1 MSASNLASHF
11 SVSITRHCGI
21 DIMKKRLL
29 FLGLLSLPFLT
40 TKSEASKTK
49 YVVPKDVT
57 RINIKSWSPDGE
69 RVLNYT
75 LGVEPGQ
82 KFEITPLDK

>member
-1 MSASNLASHF
+1 MMN
-11 SVSITRHCGI
+11 
-21 DIMKKRLL
+21 KRLM
-29 FLGLLSLPFLT
+29 LSLIGGLGMTALF
-40 TKSEASKTK
+40 SNRADASKTK

-57 RINIKSWSPDGE
+57 RINIKSWSADGE